1 MVRTKEYYNNLF
13 EHATE
18 GIILTDD
25 KASIYLVNPA
35 AQKMFG
41 YTEAEMTGQPIEM
54 LIPQKFHQSHRHHHE
69 AYYKQ
74 PQIRRMGEGRDLSAV
89 RKDGTEFPVEVSLSF
104 FKDQGKTFVI
114 AFVMDITIRKQA
126 EEKLIQANKELL
138 QMNEKLED
146 KVQDRTLMLQE
157 ALKKVED
164 SLEKEK
170 ELSDIKS
177 RFVSMAS
184 HEFRTPLSTILFSAS
199 LLGKYTT
206 TEEQD
211 KRERHVHKIKESVKH
226 LNTILEEFL
235 SLGKLNEGHIKAE
248 LREFDVKELITS
260 VIDEMKD
267 LLTNGQALGFSYEG
281 ITLLNSDSQL
291 LKNILINLISNA
303 IKYSPEEAA
312 ITITATFHNEQVTI
326 HVKDRGIGISKE
338 DQEYLFTSF
347 FRGKNVSNIKG
358 TGLGLH
364 IVKRYLD
371 LLSGQIMLES
381 ELNKGTTVTITIPT
395 HPQIT

>member
-18 GIILTDD
+18 GIILADEQ
-25 KASIYLVNPA
+25 AQIFLANPA
-35 AQKMFG
+35 AQKIFG
-41 YTEAEMTGQPIEM
+41 YSEAEMIGQSIEM
-54 LIPQKFHQSHRHHHE
+54 LIPQRFHHNHRKYQHN
-69 AYYKQ
+69 YYKH
-74 PQIRRMGEGRDLSAV
+74 PQIRPMGEGRDLSAV
-89 RKDGTEFPVEVSLSF
+89 RKDGTEFPVEVSLSY
-104 FKDQGKTFVI
+104 FKDQEKTFVI
-114 AFVMDITIRKQA
+114 AFVMDITVRKQA
-126 EEKLIQANKELL
+126 EERLIQANKELL

-146 KVQDRTLMLQE
+146 KVQERTLMLQE

-199 LLGKYTT
+199 LLGKYVT
-206 TEEQD
+206 TEEQSNRD
-211 KRERHVHKIKESVKH
+211 RHIHKIKEAVKH
-226 LNTILEEFL
+226 LNAILEEFL
-235 SLGKLNEGHIKAE
+235 SLGKLNEGHITADI
-248 LREFDVKELITS
+248 REFDVKELMIT

-267 LLTNGQALGFSYEG
+267 LLKQGQEFNFSYKG
-281 ITLLNSDSQL
+281 TTLLHSDNQL
-291 LKNILINLISNA
+291 LKNILINLLSNA
-303 IKYSPEEAA
+303 IKYSPEQTA
-312 ITITATFHNEQVTI
+312 IDVITSFEDGHLVI
-326 HVKDRGIGISKE
+326 GIRDRGIGISQE

-371 LLSGQIMLES
+371 LLDGQIMLLS
-381 ELNKGTTVTITIPT
+381 EENKGTTVTIIIPT
-395 HPQIT
+395 HPKN